1 VNAEEIAQAVS
12 EAGLNPLPSETS
24 GKFAQYLELLLKWN
38 AKLNLTAVRQPEE
51 MVARHFVECI
61 QCAEKLPEVSTLL
74 DFGSGAGFPGVPISL
89 IRREIQV
96 TLGESQA
103 KKASF
108 LREAVR
114 TLGLNAVV
122 YDGRI
127 EEMAPETRFDAV
139 TLRAVDRMADACTA
153 AVERLK
159 PAGWMAVF
167 ATESTVEGLRQ
178 AAPEIDWVDRIS
190 TPGLSGGFL
199 MMGRKTG

>member
-1 VNAEEIAQAVS
+1 MNADGIAQAVS
-12 EAGLNPLPSETS
+12 AAGLGPLSAETS
-24 GKFAQYLELLLKWN
+24 AKFILYLELLLKWN

-51 MVARHFVECI
+51 IVERHFVECI
-61 QCAEKLPEVSTLL
+61 QCAEELPEVSTLL
-74 DFGSGAGFPGVPISL
+74 DFGSGAGFPGIPIAL

-114 TLGLNAVV
+114 TLELSASI

-127 EEMAPETRFDAV
+127 EEMTPDTRFDAV
-139 TLRAVDRMADACTA
+139 SLRAVDKMADACA
-153 AVERLK
+153 AALERLR
-159 PAGWMAVF
+159 PEGWLVVF

-178 AAPEIDWVDRIS
+178 ATPDIDWADRIS

-199 MMGRKTG
+199 MMGRNVG